1 MTIELCLLT
10 TSVYIGASLWNSSI
24 PGVVK
29 VLGAD
34 RTVAELGKTLLRT
47 LARLELTCTGTSLY
61 LFGLAIGGMIFSP
74 IGEIPQ
80 IGKNHVYIPT
90 VVLYILL
97 QLPIL
102 LSNNMAVILVF
113 RFLTGM
119 LASPTL
125 SLGGGSVADLWSSRL
140 LGYPMVTY
148 DGATAFGTFCGK
160 SHLVECTR

>member
-1 MTIELCLLT
+1 MT
-10 TSVYIGASLWNSSI
+10 TSVYIGALLWNSSI
-24 PGVVK
+24 PAVVQ

-34 RTVAELGKTLLRT
+34 RTVAELGKTLLCT
-47 LARLELTCTGTSLY
+47 LTGLKLACSGTSLY

-80 IGKNHVYIPT
+80 IGRNHVYIPT
-90 VVLYILL
+90 VVLYILF

-102 LSNNMAVILVF
+102 LSDKMAVILVF

-125 SLGGGSVADLWSSRL
+125 SLGEGSVADLWSSRL
-140 LGYPMVTY
+140 LGYPMLTY

-160 SHLVECTR
+160 SHLVECMR